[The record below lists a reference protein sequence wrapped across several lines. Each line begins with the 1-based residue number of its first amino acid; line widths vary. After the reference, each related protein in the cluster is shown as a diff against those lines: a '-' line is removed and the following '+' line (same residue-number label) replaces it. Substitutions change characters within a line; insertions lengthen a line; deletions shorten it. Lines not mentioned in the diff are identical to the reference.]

1 MIGDNVAKQ
10 LIEARNEAADLL
22 LSLMRDASS
31 PPMER
36 VKWSSPK
43 REIRVGRFLS
53 MARLARLA
61 DVPVSTIR
69 DIESGKHK
77 PSMIT
82 CAKLAAALEMP
93 AEQIDECREELEELE
108 EGNKIAPA
116 TA

>member
-1 MIGDNVAKQ
+1 MIGDNVPKQ

-31 PPMER
+31 PPIER
-36 VKWSSPK
+36 VKWSLPK

-53 MARLARLA
+53 MARLA
-61 DVPVSTIR
+61 DVPVSTTR

-82 CAKLAAALEMP
+82 W
-93 AEQIDECREELEELE
+93 
-108 EGNKIAPA
+108 A
-116 TA
+116 TQ